1 MKGKSK
7 EQEERKVENEKVE
20 INKAGKTVVEN
31 IEKETLKEIDK
42 GRGEERRKMKIAKSN
57 KKRKERD

>member
-1 MKGKSK
+1 VKGKSK